1 MNNLSNQFKSLV
13 FVVAAFLLFI
23 ACLNMPY
30 GYYNLIKLTTT
41 AAAIFGI
48 IVHKDSK
55 LLVIMFSL
63 ILLLFNPIFPVWGVD
78 RRYWVYIDLIMFG
91 LFLERSIYFFG
102 KEE

>member
-13 FVVAAFLLFI
+13 FVISAFLLFI

-41 AAAIFGI
+41 AAAIFAI
-48 IVHKDSK
+48 IVHQNNK
-55 LLVIMFSL
+55 LLVIVFSL
-63 ILLLFNPIFPVWGVD
+63 IVLLFNPIFPVFGVD
-78 RRYWVYIDLIMFG
+78 KSYWIYIDLIIFG

>member
-1 MNNLSNQFKSLV
+1 MNNLSNEFKSLV
-13 FVVAAFLLFI
+13 FIIAGVLLLM

-41 AAAIFGI
+41 AAAVFAI
-48 IVHKDSK
+48 IVHQNNK
-55 LLVIMFSL
+55 LLVIVFSL
-63 ILLLFNPIFPVWGVD
+63 IVLLFNPIFPVFNFD
-78 RRYWVYIDLIMFG
+78 KSFWVYVDLVIFG